1 MTRFPLSRAL
11 WQCRLLIIGS
21 LALSACTDSA
31 PPSAPSVTGAALA
44 ARNGSGP
51 AGGGPTVKSTAPDSA
66 TVDSTLSVHVFGSGF
81 DAGTR
86 AQWALKGVSSSKVVT
101 NSTQFVSSTELVA
114 NISIAPDATLASYDV
129 MVTTSSGKGG
139 IGTELF
145 VITAKTTALPT
156 LGGTA
161 TANGINDGGTIVG
174 ASTDATGSL
183 SAVKWTMQNGSW
195 TVTPLPGGLSGNALG
210 INASGAIV
218 GMNSTALPHRGVLWP
233 ASGGSAVVLSC
244 ASDVGSDVAQAINSG
259 GTIVGYRQ
267 EASGTLQTPVA
278 WLPGQC
284 RQDLAPL
291 VAGQSATPY
300 SIDDAG
306 NAVGY
311 AYDATPTGSVSHTEW
326 AVRWTFNGTSWNPP
340 EKLKDGEW
348 GGAQATNA
356 HGDIVGGTWLCAPPG
371 CPNHAMLWPSPGT
384 LVRTDLGTLGGTMG
398 FANAINSAN
407 EVVGLS
413 YTTRNR
419 NIFAFIWSAAS
430 GMRALA
436 PLRSDDHSEAY
447 GISAG
452 GLVIGFSSGRSSG
465 RKAVVWRV
473 P

>member
-1 MTRFPLSRAL
+1 MTRFPLSRARS
-11 WQCRLLIIGS
+11 QGRLLMVGL
-21 LALSACTDSA
+21 LALWACTDNA
-31 PPSAPSVTGAALA
+31 PPSAPLVIQPASA
-44 ARNGSGP
+44 ARNGGGP
-51 AGGGPTVKSTAPDSA
+51 AGGGPTVKSTAPDTA
-66 TVDSTLSVHVFGSGF
+66 TVDSTLSVRVFGSGF
-81 DAGTR
+81 DVGSH
-86 AQWALKGVSSSKVVT
+86 AQWALNGVPSSKVVT

-161 TANGINDGGTIVG
+161 TANAINDAGTIAG
-174 ASTDATGSL
+174 ASTDAANSL
-183 SAVKWTMQNGSW
+183 TAVKWTMQNGSW

-210 INASGAIV
+210 INASGDIV
-218 GMNSTALPHRGVLWP
+218 GMNNTALPHRGVVWP
-233 ASGGSAVVLSC
+233 AGAGAAVVLSC
-244 ASDVGSDVAQAINSG
+244 ASDLGSDVAEAINSG
-259 GTIVGYRQ
+259 GTVVGNRQ
-267 EASGTLQTPVA
+267 EASGTLQTPVG

-284 RQDLAPL
+284 RQDLAAL

-311 AYDATPTGSVSHTEW
+311 AYDATPTGSLTHTEW

-340 EKLKDGEW
+340 EKLKDGVW
-348 GGAQATNA
+348 AGAQATNGR
-356 HGDIVGGTWLCAPPG
+356 GDIVGGACLGTPPG
-371 CPNHAMLWPSPGT
+371 CPTHAMLWPSPGT
-384 LVRTDLGTLGGTMG
+384 LVRTDLGTLGGTMS

-407 EVVGLS
+407 DVVGFS

-419 NIFAFIWSAAS
+419 STFAFIWSAAT

-436 PLRSDDHSEAY
+436 PLRSDNHSEAY
-447 GISAG
+447 GVSSG
-452 GLVIGFSSGRSSG
+452 RLVIGFSRGSTGAR
-465 RKAVVWRV
+465 RAVVWTA

>member
-1 MTRFPLSRAL
+1 MARFPLSRAL
-11 WQCRLLIIGS
+11 PQCRLLMIAL

-31 PPSAPSVTGAALA
+31 PPSAPMLTGAASA
-44 ARNGSGP
+44 ARNS
-51 AGGGPTVKSTAPDSA
+51 GGPTVKSTAPDSA
-66 TVDSTLSVHVFGSGF
+66 TVDSTLNVHVFGSGF
-81 DAGTR
+81 DVGSR
-86 AQWALKGVSSSKVVT
+86 AQWALNGVPSDKVAT
-101 NSTQFVSSTELVA
+101 NSTQFVSPTELVA

-161 TANGINDGGTIVG
+161 TANAINDAGTIAG
-174 ASTDATGSL
+174 ASTDAANSL
-183 SAVKWTMQNGSW
+183 TAVKWTMQNGSW

-210 INASGAIV
+210 INASGDIV
-218 GMNSTALPHRGVLWP
+218 GMNNTALPHRGVLWP
-233 ASGGSAVVLSC
+233 AGAGAAVVLSC
-244 ASDVGSDVAQAINSG
+244 ASDLGSDVAEAINSG
-259 GTIVGYRQ
+259 GTVVGNRQ
-267 EASGTLQTPVA
+267 EASGTLQTPVG

-311 AYDATPTGSVSHTEW
+311 AYDATPTGSLTHTEW

-348 GGAQATNA
+348 AGAQATNGR
-356 HGDIVGGTWLCAPPG
+356 GDIVGGACLGTPPG
-371 CPNHAMLWPSPGT
+371 CPTHAMLWPSPGT
-384 LVRTDLGTLGGTMG
+384 LVRTDLGTLGGTMS

-407 EVVGLS
+407 DVVGFS

-419 NIFAFIWSAAS
+419 STFAFIWSATT

-436 PLRSDDHSEAY
+436 PLRSDNHSEAY
-447 GISAG
+447 GVSSG
-452 GLVIGFSSGRSSG
+452 RLVIGFSRGSTGAR
-465 RKAVVWRV
+465 RAVVWTA

>member
-1 MTRFPLSRAL
+1 MTRFSLSRARS
-11 WQCRLLIIGS
+11 QARLFMVGL
-21 LALSACTDSA
+21 LAVWACTDNA
-31 PPSAPSVTGAALA
+31 PPSAPLVTQPASA
-44 ARNGSGP
+44 ARNGGRP
-51 AGGGPTVKSTAPDSA
+51 TGGGGPTVKSTAPDTG
-66 TVDSTLSVHVFGSGF
+66 TVDSTMIVHVFGSGF
-81 DAGTR
+81 DAGSR
-86 AQWALKGVSSSKVVT
+86 AQWALNGAPSSKVVT

-161 TANGINDGGTIVG
+161 TANAINDGGTIAG
-174 ASTDATGSL
+174 ASTDAANSL
-183 SAVKWTMQNGSW
+183 FAVKWTMQNGAW

-210 INASGAIV
+210 INATGDIV
-218 GMNSTALPHRGVLWP
+218 GTITQRAALWP
-233 ASGGSAVVLSC
+233 AGGGSPVTLSC
-244 ASDVGSDVAQAINSG
+244 ASDIGSDGAEAINSG
-259 GTIVGYRQ
+259 GTAVGYRS
-267 EASGTLQTPVA
+267 ELTGSGTAVVWQ
-278 WLPGQC
+278 PGKC
-284 RQDLAPL
+284 RVDLAPL
-291 VAGQSATPY
+291 AAGQNTEALG
-300 SIDDAG
+300 IDDAG

-311 AYDATPTGSVSHTEW
+311 AYDATPSGSLTHTEW

-356 HGDIVGGTWLCAPPG
+356 RGDIVGGTWLCPPPG
-371 CPNHAMLWPSPGT
+371 CANHAMLWPSPGT

-419 NIFAFIWSAAS
+419 NIFAFIWSAAT

-436 PLRSDDHSEAY
+436 PLRGDNRSEAY
-447 GISAG
+447 GISGG
-452 GLVIGFSSGRSSG
+452 GLVIGFSQGNTGGR
-465 RKAVVWRV
+465 RTAVVWRA

>member
-1 MTRFPLSRAL
+1 
-11 WQCRLLIIGS
+11 
-21 LALSACTDSA
+21 
-31 PPSAPSVTGAALA
+31 
-44 ARNGSGP
+44 
-51 AGGGPTVKSTAPDSA
+51 
-66 TVDSTLSVHVFGSGF
+66 VHVFGSGF
-81 DAGTR
+81 DAGSR
-86 AQWALKGVSSSKVVT
+86 AQWALKGVPSSKVVT
-101 NSTQFVSSTELVA
+101 NSTLFVSSTELVA

-161 TANGINDGGTIVG
+161 TANAINDAGTIAG
-174 ASTDATGSL
+174 ASTDAANSL
-183 SAVKWTMQNGSW
+183 TAVKWTMQNGSW

-210 INASGAIV
+210 INASGDIV
-218 GMNSTALPHRGVLWP
+218 GMNNTALPHRGVLWP
-233 ASGGSAVVLSC
+233 AGAGAAVVLSC
-244 ASDVGSDVAQAINSG
+244 ASDLGSDVAEAINSG
-259 GTIVGYRQ
+259 GMVVGNRQ
-267 EASGTLQTPVA
+267 EASGTLQTPVG

-284 RQDLAPL
+284 RQDLAAL

-311 AYDATPTGSVSHTEW
+311 AYDATPTGSLTHTEW

-340 EKLKDGEW
+340 EKLKDGVW
-348 GGAQATNA
+348 AGAQATNGR
-356 HGDIVGGTWLCAPPG
+356 GDIVGGACLGTPPG
-371 CPNHAMLWPSPGT
+371 CPTHAMLWPSPGT
-384 LVRTDLGTLGGTMG
+384 LVRTDLGTLGGTMS

-407 EVVGLS
+407 DVVGFS

-419 NIFAFIWSAAS
+419 STFAFIWSAAT

-436 PLRSDDHSEAY
+436 PLRSDNHSEAY
-447 GISAG
+447 GVSSG
-452 GLVIGFSSGRSSG
+452 RLVIGFSRGSTGAR
-465 RKAVVWRV
+465 RAVVWTA

>member
-1 MTRFPLSRAL
+1 MTRFPVSRARS
-11 WQCRLLIIGS
+11 QGRLLLVGL
-21 LALSACTDSA
+21 LALWACTDNT
-31 PPSAPSVTGAALA
+31 PPSAPLVTQPASA
-44 ARNGSGP
+44 ARN
-51 AGGGPTVKSTAPDSA
+51 GGGPTVKSTAPDSG
-66 TVDSTLSVHVFGSGF
+66 TVDSTMNVHVFGSGF
-81 DAGTR
+81 DAGSR
-86 AQWALKGVSSSKVVT
+86 VQWALNGVPSSKVVT
-101 NSTQFVSSTELVA
+101 NSTQFVSSTDLVA

-161 TANGINDGGTIVG
+161 TANAINDAGTIAG
-174 ASTDATGSL
+174 ASTDAVGSL

-210 INASGAIV
+210 INASGDIV
-218 GMNSTALPHRGVLWP
+218 GMNNTALPHRGVLWP

-244 ASDVGSDVAQAINSG
+244 ASDVGSDVAEAINSG
-259 GTIVGYRQ
+259 GMIVGNRQ
-267 EASGTLQTPVA
+267 EASGTLQTPVG

-284 RQDLAPL
+284 RQDLPAL

-311 AYDATPTGSVSHTEW
+311 AYDATPTGSVAHTEW

-356 HGDIVGGTWLCAPPG
+356 RGDIVGGTWLCAPPG
-371 CPNHAMLWPSPGT
+371 CPDHAMLWPSPGT
-384 LVRTDLGTLGGTMG
+384 LVRTDLGTLGGTMS

-407 EVVGLS
+407 DVVGLS

-419 NIFAFIWSAAS
+419 NIWAFIWSAS
-430 GMRALA
+430 GGMRPLT
-436 PLRSDDHSEAY
+436 PLRSDNHSEAY
-447 GISAG
+447 GISSVG
-452 GLVIGFSSGRSSG
+452 RQVIGFSSGSTGG
-465 RKAVVWRV
+465 RRAVVWRV